1 MKNSMQL
8 MKTYGAFLAITIL
21 IAACT
26 PAEQRYCE
34 QHATPLGSAEYGKCT
49 QYYFAQTALFNADR
63 SVCEFEADKTYPSS
77 LYDNGRTAYS
87 HGGYYGGR
95 YYGGESIFIEPDY
108 AHNALVSNLR
118 DQIIRPC
125 MNARGWVDPDNWE
138 AGRFSSVNR
147 SNVKSVNPSSSATQ
161 SLPWLKSSR

>member
-1 MKNSMQL
+1 MKNL
-8 MKTYGAFLAITIL
+8 VKYVRNYCACLAIIAL
-21 IAACT
+21 VAACT

-34 QHATPLGSAEYGKCT
+34 QHATPLDSLEYGKCT

-95 YYGGESIFIEPDY
+95 YYGGESVFIEPDY

-125 MNARGWVDPDNWE
+125 MNAHGWVDPNGWE
-138 AGRFSSVNR
+138 AGRFSPINR
-147 SNVKSVNPSSSATQ
+147 PNVKNYTPLPTANEP
-161 SLPWLKSSR
+161 LPWLKSSR